1 MQVLFASFPNLWK
14 YDAKSGKIRIS
25 IAEFRLWC
33 MKFSNVFA
41 NIPHPLYLCNKLG
54 HFIEIKATIP
64 NVILSPLQIICYE
77 VARSFRIAGFQ
88 SIYILFC
95 RFISRLKCE
104 LSVLLRYLLVLILSA
119 NIAFKNFKMDLR
131 KERLR
136 CGLSVK
142 GLVWQETCYAYVTW
156 RIMFMF
162 GMFSCS
168 VLSICSAHDRWG
180 ITRGRHNVYCLV
192 KSSPFVDPFSNRFIN
207 GTTHR

>member
-1 MQVLFASFPNLWK
+1 MENKRCSVDQ
-14 YDAKSGKIRIS
+14 RINGQRTYQRTTEVVPS
-25 IAEFRLWC
+25 
-33 MKFSNVFA
+33 S
-41 NIPHPLYLCNKLG
+41 
-54 HFIEIKATIP
+54 
-64 NVILSPLQIICYE
+64 VILSPLQVICYE
-77 VARSFRIAGFQ
+77 VDTGAHSFRIAGFQ

-104 LSVLLRYLLVLILSA
+104 LSVLLLYLLVLILSV
-119 NIAFKNFKMDLR
+119 NIAVKNFKMYLR

-136 CGLSVK
+136 FGLSVK

-156 RIMFMF
+156 RIMF

-192 KSSPFVDPFSNRFIN
+192 KSSPFVDPLSNRFIN
-207 GTTHR
+207 ETTLILIFIISSSE